1 MLTDNLKSITH
12 QIPMNRTKNQQIMQE
27 YFQNNLI
34 VEGTE
39 ILKDGVVSIEYLSES
54 LYIG

>member
-1 MLTDNLKSITH
+1 
-12 QIPMNRTKNQQIMQE
+12 MNRTKNQQIMQE